1 MCCKFQPEFWTLILG
16 DVYIYIYI
24 KSPRGKN
31 RRETTCGKLVPS
43 NQELLDRNEL
53 AAEDLKRGSELLPPQ
68 IMVDEKRVETGVDL
82 IHSAKLLLGSFLRI
96 FANWKCMGIFYR
108 KTPCWQDEWFNTCFF
123 GDWSDAK
130 KIILLLRFLFL
141 LEVLILRDQMVGWA

>member
-16 DVYIYIYI
+16 DVYMYIYIYI

-31 RRETTCGKLVPS
+31 RRETTCGKFVPS

-96 FANWKCMGIFYR
+96 LETENVWAYSIEKHHVGKMNGL
-108 KTPCWQDEWFNTCFF
+108 TPAFLEIEVMQ
-123 GDWSDAK
+123 K
-130 KIILLLRFLFL
+130 K
-141 LEVLILRDQMVGWA
+141 

>member
-1 MCCKFQPEFWTLILG
+1 M
-16 DVYIYIYI
+16 
-24 KSPRGKN
+24 
-31 RRETTCGKLVPS
+31 PS

-96 FANWKCMGIFYR
+96 LETENVWAYSIEKHHVGKMNGLTPAFLEIEVMQKNFCTVAFFVFVGGPNFERSNGWMGLDSAATR
-108 KTPCWQDEWFNTCFF
+108 
-123 GDWSDAK
+123 
-130 KIILLLRFLFL
+130 
-141 LEVLILRDQMVGWA
+141 M